1 MARMSLDPRRIA
13 VLRRGSALMV
23 VTLVAILTLTV
34 GPRLAGGSPVRG
46 LVSVAAALVI
56 LAALVLGILRHRPAG
71 FGWRAIAAG
80 IAANAVGIVGSE
92 GAAEFGLGGLETIS
106 ALAFV
111 LGHGLIMVGLVG
123 LLPRQSR
130 GKEHLIDAAVV
141 TSAGGLALWLLV
153 IPGSIQH
160 EAGID
165 FGSLAVAVLDVLLLG
180 VLTLGL
186 LVPGRKT
193 AAFWFIVAAVFTTLA
208 SDAIGLL
215 AQANEFVV
223 PPQLL
228 SAAAWLGSAGW
239 AAAALQPTMTRPV
252 QPSDGDDAGPAGFR
266 FAMLAIA
273 SFAGPLLLAVQWT
286 IDAVHVDVPSIALG
300 SAVLSGLVAVRLG
313 RLVGRLQRSMAEGGR
328 LRGELLYRATHDAL
342 TSLPNR
348 SKFGEQ
354 LEVALQREG
363 FGVGVYFCDLDDF
376 KAVNDTLGHAAGDE
390 LLTAVAARFRHH
402 LRPGDLV
409 ARLGGD
415 EFGVLARD
423 ISAGA
428 QAEEVAKRLLASLDQ
443 PFSIGGRTVFAH
455 ASIGVATGVAGAVDA
470 ADLVR
475 NADVAMY
482 LAKGEGKGRY
492 QVFEPSMHAA
502 IVGRLAL
509 RSELEAAIAHGQLI
523 LDYQPLVRIADGK
536 VEGVEA
542 LVRWDHPTR
551 GVLPPSEFIPL
562 AEATGLIV
570 PLGRWVLLEAAQAAR
585 DWEHSVGVSLKVS
598 VNVAAPQLSDDRF
611 VSDVREALQR
621 SGLPPER
628 LVLEV
633 TEGVMRDTETAVRV
647 LAELRSIGVQ
657 IAIDDF
663 GTGYSSLSRITSLPI
678 DILKIDRSF
687 IDALGR
693 DTRER
698 GLTSTVV
705 ALARSLDVDVV
716 AEGIERPEQL
726 DELRRLG
733 CRLGQGYLLAR
744 PMAASAIERFIV
756 VPAIDRRVTRPVR
769 LRRASGAAMG
779 Q

>member
-1 MARMSLDPRRIA
+1 MSLDPSRAAPLPRGTALIVVAFVA
-13 VLRRGSALMV
+13 VLA
-23 VTLVAILTLTV
+23 LTV
-34 GPRLAGGSPVRG
+34 GPLLAGGSPPQG
-46 LVSVAAALVI
+46 FVSLAAALAI
-56 LAALVLGILRHRPAG
+56 FAALLLGIVRHRPAG

-80 IAANAVGIVGSE
+80 IAANAVGTLGS
-92 GAAEFGLGGLETIS
+92 GDAAVFGLGGLETIS
-106 ALAFV
+106 PLAIA
-111 LGHGLIMVGLVG
+111 LGHGLILIGLVG

-130 GKEHLIDAAVV
+130 GKEYLLDAAVA
-141 TSAGGLALWLLV
+141 TSAGGLVLWLLA
-153 IPGSIQH
+153 IQPIIQH
-160 EAGID
+160 AAGVD
-165 FGSLAVAVLDVLLLG
+165 PTMLAVAVLDVVLLG
-180 VLTLGL
+180 ALSLGL
-186 LVPGRKT
+186 LVPGRT
-193 AAFWFIVAAVFTTLA
+193 TSAFWFIVVAVLTTLA
-208 SDAIGLL
+208 GDAVGLF
-215 AQANEFVV
+215 AKANDLVV

-228 SAAAWLGSAGW
+228 GAVAWLGSAGW
-239 AAAALQPTMTRPV
+239 AAAALQPTMARPV
-252 QPSDGDDAGPAGFR
+252 QPDDANDAGPAGFR
-266 FAMLAIA
+266 LVVLSIA
-273 SFAGPLLLAVQWT
+273 SSAGPLLLAVQWT
-286 IDAVHVDVPSIALG
+286 IDAAHVDVPSIAVG
-300 SAVLSGLVAVRLG
+300 SGVLAMLVAVRLG
-313 RLVGRLQRSMAEGGR
+313 RLVQRLQHSMAEGGR
-328 LRGELLYRATHDAL
+328 LRSELLYRATHDAL

-354 LEVALQREG
+354 LDVALQRAG
-363 FGVGVYFCDLDDF
+363 SGVGVYFCDLDDF

-390 LLTAVAARFRHH
+390 LLSAVAARFRHH
-402 LRPGDLV
+402 LRPADFV

-415 EFGVLARD
+415 EFGVLVRD
-423 ISAGA
+423 VSAGE
-428 QAEEVAKRLLASLDQ
+428 QAEEVAKRLSASLDQ
-443 PFSIGGRTVFAH
+443 PFSIGGQTVYAH
-455 ASIGVATGVAGAVDA
+455 ASIGVATGVAGEVDA
-470 ADLVR
+470 AELVR

-509 RSELEAAIAHGQLI
+509 RSELEAAIAGGQLI
-523 LDYQPLVRIADGK
+523 VDYQPLVRIADGS

-570 PLGRWVLLEAAQAAR
+570 PLGRSVLLQAAQAAR
-585 DWEHSVGVSLKVS
+585 DWERSVGVSLKVS
-598 VNVAAPQLSDDRF
+598 VNIAAPQLSDDRF
-611 VSDVREALQR
+611 VSDVRDALQR

-647 LAELRSIGVQ
+647 LAELRAIGVQ

-687 IDALGR
+687 IDALAG
-693 DTRER
+693 DSRER

-705 ALARSLDVDVV
+705 ALARSLGVDVV

-756 VPAIDRRVTRPVR
+756 VPAPGRRVPQR
-769 LRRASGAAMG
+769 LRIRRAPGAAMG